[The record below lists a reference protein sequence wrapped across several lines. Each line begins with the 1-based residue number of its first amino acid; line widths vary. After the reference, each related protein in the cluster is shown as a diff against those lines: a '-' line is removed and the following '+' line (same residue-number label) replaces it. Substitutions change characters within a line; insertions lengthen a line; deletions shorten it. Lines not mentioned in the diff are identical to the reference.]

1 VYAYEITTY
10 EAPMV
15 VTRAFGAW
23 KDDGLDY
30 DQVMAHDGKILVH
43 FLSNSFVS
51 IASRHSRPVRTKR
64 GSKGVMSKQRANQTY
79 QGTYFR
85 ECDTYIETYN

>member
-23 KDDGLDY
+23 KDDELDY

-43 FLSNSFVS
+43 VFV
-51 IASRHSRPVRTKR
+51 K
-64 GSKGVMSKQRANQTY
+64 
-79 QGTYFR
+79 
-85 ECDTYIETYN
+85 

>member
-1 VYAYEITTY
+1 
-10 EAPMV
+10 MV

-43 FLSNSFVS
+43 FFV
-51 IASRHSRPVRTKR
+51 K
-64 GSKGVMSKQRANQTY
+64 
-79 QGTYFR
+79 
-85 ECDTYIETYN
+85 